1 MRVAKLC
8 AAKILRSDRVRP
20 LHRSEWHRLP
30 APAGGEREQGPSI
43 RVKLADVREHKER
56 SMRKLT
62 AFAAAT
68 LLSAGFGAV
77 AHAQALNNNPLSDV
91 RVRQAI
97 AYAIDKDTIVATI
110 LDGNAVAA
118 DGLLPNGPFKSPN
131 LDKHAYD
138 PDKARELLKEANW
151 DPNRTLE
158 MVYYYND
165 QQTTDLMTAL
175 QAELA
180 DVGIKMNFHLLTGDV
195 SKTMA
200 SIPSDPKG
208 KSIVSWDLGY
218 GARAAMTMQEYFNDY
233 GTNKASSDQYP
244 GSPEMDALIAASNST
259 IDPEAQKKALMA
271 IDEKINKEV
280 ITIPLYYQQLQV
292 VESNRLSRNG
302 QPYGNEQFNY
312 NWGVQNWT
320 IQPDADGKKVLY
332 TNRGPVDNY
341 FPVPWTDLG
350 LWVSNKFVFDHLLY
364 ATGDLSDI
372 AGGDLADKWTVS
384 PDGKT
389 VSFTLRDGI
398 SWQDGT
404 PITVDDVQWSIEAA
418 LHYPTLHGVVRSTF
432 NSIVGAADYLAGK
445 APHIAGIAT
454 DGKTITLTLSK
465 VDPNV
470 LKSFAQFAI
479 LPKAQFTGVDPA
491 LLQQAPYWQHP
502 IGSGPFKVSDVKFG
516 DYVALVPFD
525 NYWGGKPKI
534 DQIVAFA
541 SGDGDTN
548 IVKNFTAHRQ
558 DFTITK
564 ATGDVAALKKL
575 DFVKLTPLN
584 IPYTRMIWINQF
596 DK

>member
-1 MRVAKLC
+1 MRMFK
-8 AAKILRSDRVRP
+8 
-20 LHRSEWHRLP
+20 
-30 APAGGEREQGPSI
+30 
-43 RVKLADVREHKER
+43 
-56 SMRKLT
+56 
-62 AFAAAT
+62 AAAVALILETT
-68 LLSAGFGAV
+68 LLGA
-77 AHAQALNNNPLSDV
+77 AYAQAVNGNPLSDV

-97 AYAIDKDTIVATI
+97 AYAIDKDTIIATI
-110 LDGNAVAA
+110 FDGNAVRA

-131 LDKHAYD
+131 LNPYSYN

-158 MVYYYND
+158 TVFYYND
-165 QQTTDLMTAL
+165 QQTADLMTAI

-195 SKTMA
+195 SKTMS
-200 SIPSDPKG
+200 SIPDDPKG
-208 KSIVSWDLGY
+208 KSVVSWDLGY

-244 GSPEMDALIAASNST
+244 GSPELDALIATSNST
-259 IDPEAQKKALMA
+259 TDPEVQKKALMQ
-271 IDEKINKEV
+271 IDEFINKNV

-292 VESNRLSRNG
+292 AESNRLHRNG
-302 QPYGNEQFNY
+302 EPYGNEQFNY

-320 IQPDADGKKVLY
+320 IDPDADGKTVMY
-332 TNRGPVDNY
+332 TNRAPVDNY

-372 AGGDLADKWTVS
+372 AGGDLADKWSVS
-384 PDGKT
+384 PDSKT

-398 SWQDGT
+398 TWQDGT

-418 LHYPTLHGVVRSTF
+418 LHYPTLHGVVKSTF
-432 NSIVGAADYLAGK
+432 MAIDGAADYLAGK
-445 APHIAGIAT
+445 TPHIAGIKT
-454 DGKTITLTLSK
+454 DGNTITLTLSS
-465 VDPNV
+465 VNPNV

-479 LPKAQFTGVDPA
+479 LPAAQFKDVDPA
-491 LLQQAPYWQHP
+491 LLQQAPFWQRP
-502 IGSGPFKVSDVKFG
+502 IGSGPYQISDVKFG

-525 NYWGGKPKI
+525 KYWGGKAKI
-534 DQIVAFA
+534 GQIVGFA

-564 ATGDVAALKKL
+564 ATADVVALKKL
-575 DFVKLTPLN
+575 DYVKLTPLD
-584 IPYTRMIWINQF
+584 IPYTRMLWINQF